1 MSIKSG
7 KKFVAIFI
15 AIFMAAFS
23 FTSSAQAK
31 TLVPGKYDYFWLIG
45 QNKVDA
51 TIADTAYFQFSTIS
65 ASYTYDISSIA
76 KDDLIAFE
84 LGSEKVSSGAKLS
97 ESGSMVL
104 ALEINGQKVSQMDF
118 YGSSKYVHNKI
129 EGDTTVKVKIMQS
142 PSEFQSSSAKNGR
155 FGQVRI
161 IPRIIVSHRG
171 VNPENPDDLI
181 VESIEDPIEVSN
193 TTPGV
198 SGLTTVF
205 EMRHTGKSVKLPAAT
220 YSVFSDV
227 EWKASAKIAKNTTIT
242 VDRIVMSAKA
252 PSANNAKKLKITW
265 CEFDKDFC
273 KKKPKSTNK
282 GYFSMGATYGNGSVY
297 DEGKG
302 NSLKVKVATKN
313 VYFSQGVAVNSATTA
328 GTVLT
333 MADIKVTR

>member
-1 MSIKSG
+1 
-7 KKFVAIFI
+7 
-15 AIFMAAFS
+15 
-23 FTSSAQAK
+23 
-31 TLVPGKYDYFWLIG
+31 
-45 QNKVDA
+45 
-51 TIADTAYFQFSTIS
+51 
-65 ASYTYDISSIA
+65 
-76 KDDLIAFE
+76 
-84 LGSEKVSSGAKLS
+84 
-97 ESGSMVL
+97 MVV
-104 ALEINGQKVSQMDF
+104 ALEVNGQKVSPMDF
-118 YGSSKYVHNKI
+118 YGASKYVHNKA

-142 PSEFQSSSAKNGR
+142 PSEFESSSAKNGR

-161 IPRIIVSHRG
+161 IPTITVSHRG
-171 VNPENPDDLI
+171 ADPENPDDLI
-181 VESIEDPIEVSN
+181 VQSTDDPIKVSS

-252 PSANNAKKLKITW
+252 PSASNFKNLKITW

-282 GYFSMGATYGNGSVY
+282 GYFSLSATYGNGSVY

-302 NSLKVKVATKN
+302 NSLKVKFATKN
-313 VYFSQGVAVNSATTA
+313 VYFSQGVAVNSVTTA

-333 MADIKVTR
+333 MADIRVTR